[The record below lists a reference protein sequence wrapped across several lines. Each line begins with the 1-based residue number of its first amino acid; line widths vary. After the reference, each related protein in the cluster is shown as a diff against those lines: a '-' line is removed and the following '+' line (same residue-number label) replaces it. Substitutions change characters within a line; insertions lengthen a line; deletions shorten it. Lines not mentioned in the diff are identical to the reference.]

1 MTKKQCTLSPTLC
14 LTLQPNE
21 IMKKIITLL
30 IVLTAFYA
38 RAQYSTPG
46 TGVTWGLDELVQNSA
61 GTVILN
67 GDHYEITATLTILPA
82 DAIEIMNNVT
92 VLFHDLA
99 GIESEGTLIID
110 APSHTLFN
118 AIDST
123 SSNKWRGMKL
133 LAGHVTHIRNTTFS
147 FGGGIRV
154 QDGTFSIE
162 GSTFYKNYYKA
173 GSSDGSYASSAA
185 LDLSGNSEVTSCS
198 FLFNQR
204 GAIASGS
211 NTACPAIIRNNYI
224 FGNTVENTNR
234 PQINMGPSGAAD
246 TTFIV
251 GNTVIGNGSTSAG
264 GIAYSSLVG
273 VAGNV
278 VIDSNLID
286 LNRYGITLTGSP
298 INGAIR
304 YNTVTNNN
312 IQNEP
317 NLGGSGLN
325 FTSSGTSSELF
336 ATVTGNI
343 ISGNL
348 WGITIIGY
356 PQVNMG
362 DSTTATFN
370 PGGNQFNNNGNNGI
384 LYDLYNNG
392 PVDQPAMYNCW
403 GVPTQ
408 DAASIETVVF
418 HKVDDA
424 TLGTVNFMPSCAFR
438 TTFTAQNETGTF
450 LQGVE
455 IAITGEETSLFTNAN
470 GEAMA
475 MLSPGNHTFTA
486 SLDGYSNYNGNAT
499 VMPGENHVEITMTQG
514 TFELLFN
521 VFDEDM
527 LPVEGAEIAVASELL
542 ITGTEGTASI
552 LLSNGNYPYTVTK
565 EGYLPAEGI
574 AVIDGANAQVDV
586 ELVAATVLY
595 TVTFI
600 VDSNMGLLE
609 GAEITINGET
619 LLTDEQGVA
628 TIQLPDGEYPY
639 VATAPDFSIAEGTAV
654 VAGADVEI
662 PLFLQTGIQNP
673 LSAALKTYP
682 NPVID
687 RLYLDGAQ
695 LDAAE
700 VYSVSGKLLLRFEQ
714 VDGFIDLS
722 GLEQGMYLIRVK
734 SKDLETT
741 LRVVKK

>member
-1 MTKKQCTLSPTLC
+1 
-14 LTLQPNE
+14 
-21 IMKKIITLL
+21 MKKIITLL
-30 IVLTAFYA
+30 IVLTAFVA
-38 RAQYSTPG
+38 QAQYSTPG
-46 TGVTWGLDELVQNSA
+46 TGITWGLDELVQNSA

-82 DAIEIMNNVT
+82 DAIEIMGDVT

-110 APSHTLFN
+110 APGQSVFN

-123 SSNKWRGMKL
+123 SSNKWRGIKL
-133 LAGHVTHIRNTTFS
+133 LADHVTHIRNTTFS

-154 QDGTFSIE
+154 QTGTFSIE
-162 GSTFYKNYYKA
+162 GSTFYKNYYKS

-185 LDLSGNSEVTSCS
+185 LDLSGNSNVLNCS

-211 NTACPAIIRNNYI
+211 NIACRANIRNNYI

-234 PQINMGPSGAAD
+234 PQINMGPSGPGD

-251 GNTVIGNGSTSAG
+251 GNTVIGNGSTNAG

-273 VAGNV
+273 MAGNV

-304 YNTVTNNN
+304 YNTVSNNN

-325 FTSSGTSSELF
+325 FTASTASSEQF
-336 ATVTGNI
+336 ATVTGNV

-362 DSTTATFN
+362 DSATATFN
-370 PGGNQFNNNGNNGI
+370 PGGNQFNNNGNSGL

-408 DAASIETVVF
+408 DAASIEAVIF
-418 HKVDDA
+418 HEVDDP
-424 TLGTVNFMPSCAFR
+424 TLGRVDFMPSCAFQ
-438 TTFTAQNETGTF
+438 TIFTVQNESGTF

-455 IAITGEETSLFTNAN
+455 IDIAEEDASLFTDAN
-470 GEAMA
+470 GEAIT
-475 MLSPGNHTFTA
+475 MLSPGIHTFTA
-486 SLDGYSNYNGNAT
+486 TLEGYAPLFDVFSVSPGNNAVNLT
-499 VMPGENHVEITMTQG
+499 LSDLMFMLS
-514 TFELLFN
+514 FY
-521 VFDEDM
+521 VFDESQV
-527 LPVEGAEIAVASELL
+527 PVADAQIEIGADILF
-542 ITGTEGTASI
+542 TNNQGMASI
-552 LLSNGNYPYTVTK
+552 AKGSGNYPYTVTK
-565 EGYLPAEGI
+565 EGYLPTEGE
-574 AVIDGANAQVDV
+574 AVIIDSNLQVDV
-586 ELVAATVLY
+586 ELVASTVLY

-600 VDSNMGLLE
+600 VDSNMGIVG
-609 GAEITINGET
+609 GAEITINGEIIFT
-619 LLTDEQGVA
+619 NDEGIA

-639 VATAPDFSIAEGTAV
+639 VATAIDFSTIEGTV
-654 VAGADVEI
+654 IVDGADLEVPI
-662 PLFLQTGIQNP
+662 FLQTGIDNP
-673 LSAALKTYP
+673 LSAALKVYP
-682 NPVID
+682 NPVVD
-687 RLYLDGAQ
+687 RLYFEGAHI
-695 LDAAE
+695 DAAE
-700 VYSVSGKLLLRFEQ
+700 VYSVTGKLLLRFEQ
-714 VDGFIDLS
+714 VNGFIDVKDLDK
-722 GLEQGMYLIRVK
+722 GMYLIRVK
-734 SKDLETT
+734 SQDLETS
-741 LRVVKK
+741 LRIVKE

>member
-1 MTKKQCTLSPTLC
+1 
-14 LTLQPNE
+14 
-21 IMKKIITLL
+21 MKKILTLL

-46 TGVTWGLDELVQNSA
+46 TGVTWGLSELVQNSA

-82 DAIEIMNNVT
+82 DAIEIMGNVT

-110 APSHTLFN
+110 APDQSVFR

-123 SSNKWRGMKL
+123 SSNKWRGFKL
-133 LAGHVTHIRNTTFS
+133 LADHVTHIRNTTFS

-154 QDGTFSIE
+154 QAGTFSIE
-162 GSTFYKNYYKA
+162 GSTLYKNYYKS
-173 GSSDGSYASSAA
+173 GSGDGSYASSAA
-185 LDLSGNSEVTSCS
+185 LDLSGNANVLNCS

-211 NTACPAIIRNNYI
+211 NIPCRANIRNNYI

-234 PQINMGPSGAAD
+234 PQINMGPSGPGD

-251 GNTVIGNGSTSAG
+251 GNTVIGNGSTNAG

-325 FTSSGTSSELF
+325 FTASSASSELF

-362 DSTTATFN
+362 DSATATFN
-370 PGGNQFNNNGNNGI
+370 PGGNQFNNNGNGGS

-392 PVDQPAMYNCW
+392 PIDQPAMYNCW

-408 DAASIETVVF
+408 NAASIETVIF
-418 HKVDDA
+418 HEVDDP
-424 TLGTVNFMPSCAFR
+424 TLGRVNFMPSCAFQ
-438 TTFTAQNETGTF
+438 TIFTVQNESGTL

-455 IAITGEETSLFTNAN
+455 IAIAGEDASLFTDAN

-475 MLSPGNHTFTA
+475 MLSPGNHAFTA
-486 SLDGYSNYNGNAT
+486 TLADYSDYNSSITVVPGVNY
-499 VMPGENHVEITMTQG
+499 VEITMTQG

-527 LPVEGAEIAVASELL
+527 LPVEDAEIAVASELL
-542 ITGTEGTASI
+542 ITGAEGTASI
-552 LLSNGNYPYTVTK
+552 LLANGNYPYTITK

-586 ELVAATVLY
+586 ELVASTVLY

-600 VDSNMGLLE
+600 VDSNMGIVS
-609 GAEITINGET
+609 GAEIQINGET
-619 LLTDEQGVA
+619 LFTNDDGMA
-628 TIQLPDGEYPY
+628 SIQLPDGEYQFM
-639 VATAPDFSIAEGTAV
+639 ATAIDYSAVEGTV
-654 VAGADVEI
+654 VVDGADVEVPI
-662 PLFLQTGIQNP
+662 FLQTGIQNP
-673 LSAALKTYP
+673 LSAALKSYP

-687 RLYLDGAQ
+687 RLYLDGAKI
-695 LDAAE
+695 DAAE
-700 VYSVSGKLLLRFEQ
+700 VYSITGKLLLRFDE
-714 VDGFIDLS
+714 VNGFLDLRD
-722 GLEQGMYLIRVK
+722 LEQGMYLIRVK
-734 SKDLETT
+734 SQGLETS

>member
-1 MTKKQCTLSPTLC
+1 
-14 LTLQPNE
+14 
-21 IMKKIITLL
+21 MKKILTLL

-46 TGVTWGLDELVQNSA
+46 TGVTWGLSELVQNSA

-82 DAIEIMNNVT
+82 DAIEIMGNVT

-110 APSHTLFN
+110 APDQSVFR

-123 SSNKWRGMKL
+123 SSNKWRGFKL
-133 LAGHVTHIRNTTFS
+133 LADHVTHIRNTTFS

-154 QDGTFSIE
+154 QAGTFSIE
-162 GSTFYKNYYKA
+162 GSTLYKNYYKS
-173 GSSDGSYASSAA
+173 GSGDGSYASSAA
-185 LDLSGNSEVTSCS
+185 LDLSGNANVLNCS

-211 NTACPAIIRNNYI
+211 NIPCRANIRNNYI

-234 PQINMGPSGAAD
+234 PQINMGPSGPGD

-251 GNTVIGNGSTSAG
+251 GNTVIGNGSTNAG

-325 FTSSGTSSELF
+325 FTASSASSELF

-362 DSTTATFN
+362 DSATATFN
-370 PGGNQFNNNGNNGI
+370 PGGNQFNNNGNGGS

-392 PVDQPAMYNCW
+392 PIDQPAMYNCW

-424 TLGTVNFMPSCAFR
+424 TLGTVNFMPSCAFQ
-438 TTFTAQNETGTF
+438 TIFTVQNESGTL

-455 IAITGEETSLFTNAN
+455 IAIAGEDASLFTDAN

-475 MLSPGNHTFTA
+475 MLSPGNHAFTA
-486 SLDGYSNYNGNAT
+486 TLADYSDYNSSITVVPGVNY
-499 VMPGENHVEITMTQG
+499 VEITMTQG

-527 LPVEGAEIAVASELL
+527 LPVEDAEIAVASELL
-542 ITGTEGTASI
+542 ITGAEGTASI
-552 LLSNGNYPYTVTK
+552 LLANGNYPYTITK

-586 ELVAATVLY
+586 ELVASTVLY

-600 VDSNMGLLE
+600 VDSNMGIVS
-609 GAEITINGET
+609 GAEIQINGET
-619 LLTDEQGVA
+619 LFTNDDGMA
-628 TIQLPDGEYPY
+628 SIQLPDGEYQFM
-639 VATAPDFSIAEGTAV
+639 ATAIDYSAVEGTV
-654 VAGADVEI
+654 VVDGADVEVPI
-662 PLFLQTGIQNP
+662 FLQTGIQNL
-673 LSAALKTYP
+673 LSAALKSYP

-687 RLYLDGAQ
+687 RLHLDGAKI
-695 LDAAE
+695 DAAE
-700 VYSVSGKLLLRFEQ
+700 VYSITGKLLLRFDE
-714 VDGFIDLS
+714 VNGFLDLRD
-722 GLEQGMYLIRVK
+722 LEQGMYLIRVK
-734 SKDLETT
+734 SQGLETS

>member
-1 MTKKQCTLSPTLC
+1 
-14 LTLQPNE
+14 
-21 IMKKIITLL
+21 MKKILTLL

-46 TGVTWGLDELVQNSA
+46 TGVTWGLSELVQNSA

-82 DAIEIMNNVT
+82 DAIEIMGNVT

-110 APSHTLFN
+110 APDQSVFR

-123 SSNKWRGMKL
+123 SSNKWRGFKL
-133 LAGHVTHIRNTTFS
+133 LADHVTHIRNTTFS

-154 QDGTFSIE
+154 QAGTFSIE
-162 GSTFYKNYYKA
+162 GSTLYKNYYKS
-173 GSSDGSYASSAA
+173 GSGDGSYASSAA
-185 LDLSGNSEVTSCS
+185 LDLSGNANVLNCS

-211 NTACPAIIRNNYI
+211 NIPCRANIRNNYI

-234 PQINMGPSGAAD
+234 PQINMGPSGEND

-251 GNTVIGNGSTSAG
+251 GNTVIGNGSTNAG

-325 FTSSGTSSELF
+325 FTASSASSELF

-362 DSTTATFN
+362 DSATATFN
-370 PGGNQFNNNGNNGI
+370 PGGNQFNNNGNGGS

-392 PVDQPAMYNCW
+392 QIDQPAMYNCW

-408 DAASIETVVF
+408 NAASIETVIF
-418 HKVDDA
+418 HEVDDP
-424 TLGTVNFMPSCAFR
+424 TLGRVNFMPSCAFQ
-438 TTFTAQNETGTF
+438 TIFTVQNESGTL

-455 IAITGEETSLFTNAN
+455 IAIAGEDASLFTDAN
-470 GEAMA
+470 GEVMA

-486 SLDGYSNYNGNAT
+486 TLADYSDYNSSITVVPGVNY
-499 VMPGENHVEITMTQG
+499 VEITMTQG

-527 LPVEGAEIAVASELL
+527 LPVEDAEIAVASELL
-542 ITGTEGTASI
+542 ITGAEGTASI
-552 LLSNGNYPYTVTK
+552 LLANGNYPYTITK

-586 ELVAATVLY
+586 ELVASTVLY

-600 VDSNMGLLE
+600 VDSNMGIVS
-609 GAEITINGET
+609 GAEIQINGET
-619 LLTDEQGVA
+619 LFTNDDGMA
-628 TIQLPDGEYPY
+628 SIQLPDGEYQFM
-639 VATAPDFSIAEGTAV
+639 ATAIDYSAVEGTV
-654 VAGADVEI
+654 VVDGADVEVPI
-662 PLFLQTGIQNP
+662 FLQTGIQNP
-673 LSAALKTYP
+673 LSAALKSYP

-687 RLYLDGAQ
+687 RLYLDGAKI
-695 LDAAE
+695 DAAE
-700 VYSVSGKLLLRFEQ
+700 VYSITGKLLLRFDE
-714 VDGFIDLS
+714 VNGFLDLRD
-722 GLEQGMYLIRVK
+722 LEQGMYLIRVK
-734 SKDLETT
+734 SQGLETS